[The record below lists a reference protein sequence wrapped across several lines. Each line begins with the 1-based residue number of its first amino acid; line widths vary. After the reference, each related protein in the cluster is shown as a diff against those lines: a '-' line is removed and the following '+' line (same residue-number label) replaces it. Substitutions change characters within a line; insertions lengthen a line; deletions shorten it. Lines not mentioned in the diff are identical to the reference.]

1 MLYYITN
8 ILLKRTW
15 EIWNEQ
21 PKLSDEE
28 AMETVRKGLEEKMS
42 QDIDNMVC
50 IGGLNGIVNFTVSF
64 SDLRI

>member
-1 MLYYITN
+1 MRFYATFN
-8 ILLKRTW
+8 IILIICNIIFQKTW

-50 IGGLNGIVNFTVSF
+50 IG
-64 SDLRI
+64 

>member
-1 MLYYITN
+1 MLS
-8 ILLKRTW
+8 KKTW

-21 PKLSDEE
+21 PKLADEE
-28 AMETVRKGLEEKMS
+28 AMENVRKGLEEKMS

-50 IGGLNGIVNFTVSF
+50 IGELKGIMIFTFCF